1 MKDLMERLLKEE
13 FFQAAAEVRQARNKF
28 NRAEP
33 EYFEIANAELTAAEE
48 RFSAVY
54 QKMKLTLA

>member
-1 MKDLMERLLKEE
+1 MDLIEELLKEE

-33 EYFEIANAELTAAEE
+33 EYIEIAIIELTAAEA
-48 RFSAVY
+48 RFSAVCE
-54 QKMKLTLA
+54 KAKLLLA